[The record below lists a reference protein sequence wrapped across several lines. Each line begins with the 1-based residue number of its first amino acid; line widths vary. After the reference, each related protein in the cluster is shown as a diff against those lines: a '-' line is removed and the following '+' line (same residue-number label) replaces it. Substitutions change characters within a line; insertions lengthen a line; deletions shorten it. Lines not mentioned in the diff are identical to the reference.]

1 MQCTKCRKRA
11 VIFRRYEGRAL
22 CRKHFFDSVD
32 RTVRKTIRMEKQIPR
47 GSHVAVGIYGDGDSA
62 LLLYLLCNL
71 SKKRDDL
78 KISAIVIDEGISG
91 YKKKV
96 MRFAEKIT
104 GQAGVALYPVS
115 YTDIFGMTLDEFV
128 RKLKSRD
135 VDTCGTCLSLRR
147 VALGKKA
154 CEIGADRVALP
165 VNMDDEVQEITSGY
179 FCDEEDVNIALKQS
193 TKKKMPAIPVIK
205 PLSKVLGNEAVLY
218 AKLKGFDTVPAECP
232 YACVS
237 VRWKIRGI
245 LDKLDERHP
254 GVKFNIFKAHNS
266 LPKGWRLERP

>member
-78 KISAIVIDEGISG
+78 KISAIVVDEGIKRYSKEVIRSA
-91 YKKKV
+91 KK
-96 MRFAEKIT
+96 IS
-104 GQAGVALYPVS
+104 GQAEVALYTVS
-115 YTDIFGMTLDEFV
+115 YRDMFAMTLDEIM
-128 RKLKSRD
+128 RKSKGEDLDRCA
-135 VDTCGTCLSLRR
+135 VCQSLRF

-154 CEIGADRVALP
+154 CGIGADRVALP
-165 VNMDDEVQEITSGY
+165 VNMDDEVQAIISDY
-179 FCDEEDVNIALKQS
+179 FCDGDDAGAITGQF
-193 TKKKMPAIPVIK
+193 TKKMPVIQMIK
-205 PLSKVLGNEAVLY
+205 PLSRVLAGEAALY
-218 AKLKGFDTVPAECP
+218 AKLKGLDAVPAECP
-232 YACVS
+232 YTRVS
-237 VRWKIRGI
+237 VRWKIKEVM
-245 LDKLDERHP
+245 DKLDKRHP
-254 GVKFNIFKAHNS
+254 GMKFNVVRANARFQ
-266 LPKGWRLERP
+266 KG